1 VSKNLYLTVVSALDK
16 TITVLAKQQDLFN
29 FCPTLK
35 NKLGEDFNE
44 WTFNS
49 SLNLGNSFN
58 LLIGVREQIQQC
70 RKEDSGIVFLIIL
83 YCLVHECYIPRSAIL
98 DERQQI
104 KYKYEFAYWMAKGN
118 LPM

>member
-1 VSKNLYLTVVSALDK
+1 MSKNLCLTVVSTCDK
-16 TITVLAKQQDLFN
+16 TITVLGKQQDLFN
-29 FCPTLK
+29 FCPALK

-49 SLNLGNSFN
+49 SLNLGNFN

-83 YCLVHECYIPRSAIL
+83 YCLVHECYIPRSLL

-104 KYKYEFAYWMAKGN
+104 KYKYEFAYWIAKGN